1 MDNLKHLEIE
11 LKFPLLNRLELIEK
25 LKSIAKLEK
34 SEELQKDTYY
44 NPAHRNFL
52 SKKPVSE
59 WLRLRESKKGFS
71 LNYKKWHNEDGNKTI
86 SCDEFE
92 TKIENIE
99 SLKKLFE
106 NLNFE
111 ETIIIEKNRSVWHY
125 KDTEIAIDDVKD
137 LGNFIEI
144 EAKGN
149 FINIGEAKKHLY
161 LILNELGAKIGEQ
174 DFEGYPYLLLK
185 KNGLL

>member
-1 MDNLKHLEIE
+1 MDNLKYFEIE
-11 LKFPLLNRLELIEK
+11 LKFPLLNHLELIEK

-34 SEELQKDTYY
+34 SEDFQKDIYY

-59 WLRLRESKKGFS
+59 WLRLRESKKEFS

-111 ETIIIEKNRSVWHY
+111 ETIIIEKNRSVWYY
-125 KDTEIAIDDVKD
+125 KDAEIAIDDVKE

-149 FINIGEAKKHLY
+149 FTNIEDAEKHLY
-161 LILNELGAKIGEQ
+161 IILKEIGAKVGEQ

-185 KNGLL
+185 KKGFL